1 MARSKAK
8 KHRLKQI
15 REGKLDPTLSRE
27 MWAIN
32 PVARKTP
39 TKVERIRKRE
49 KKHFSN
55 DLGGVFYLHIA

>member
-1 MARSKAK
+1 MARSTAK

-32 PVARKTP
+32 PIARKTP
-39 TKVERIRKRE
+39 TKAERIRKRE

-55 DLGGVFYLHIA
+55 DQGSVFYLHIA

>member
-8 KHRLKQI
+8 KHQLKQI
-15 REGKLDPTLSRE
+15 REGKLDPALSRE

-32 PVARKTP
+32 PIVRKTP
-39 TKVERIRKRE
+39 TKAERIRRRE

-55 DLGGVFYLHIA
+55 DQGSVFYLHIA